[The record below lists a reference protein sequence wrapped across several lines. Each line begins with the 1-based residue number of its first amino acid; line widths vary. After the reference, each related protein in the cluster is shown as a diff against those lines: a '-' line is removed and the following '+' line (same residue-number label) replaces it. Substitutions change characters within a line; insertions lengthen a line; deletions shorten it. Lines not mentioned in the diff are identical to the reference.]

1 MASKKHDHM
10 REMVTVSRVPN
21 QINGLTFLSVEA
33 VDVAYYDDEDY
44 DKACELDKHEV
55 SWLEACEP
63 GNRFAS

>member
-55 SWLEACEP
+55 S
-63 GNRFAS
+63 